1 MDITHLRAAHEFAVA
16 YGFKSLVYGAAGT
29 GKTPLINTATRP
41 LLLACEPGLLSMR
54 GSQVPTYQADTVPK
68 IEEFFKWFLNSKEA
82 NNFDTLAVDSIS
94 FMCDMYLE
102 DGKKRGIKHGMQ
114 LYGDMA
120 EKVSKHLQ
128 DLYFY
133 KNKHMYLIC
142 KEENLDVNGANYKRP
157 YFPGKVLPASAPG
170 QYDAILY
177 LCKAFIPGVHG
188 EQLAF
193 RCNGGYDVMARN
205 RTGLLSDY
213 EPPNFS
219 ELVRKAMG

>member
-1 MDITHLRAAHEFAVA
+1 MDQRDLKMAHEFANS
-16 YGFKSLVYGAAGT
+16 YGFKSIVYGAAGT
-29 GKTPLINTATRP
+29 GKTPLINTAPRP

-54 GSQVPTYQADTVPK
+54 GSNVPTYHATDVSK

-82 NNFDTLAVDSIS
+82 DQFDTLAVDSVS

-102 DGKKRGIKHGMQ
+102 AGEKAGMKHGQQ
-114 LYGDMA
+114 LYGYMA
-120 EKVSKHLQ
+120 KKVMKHLLN
-128 DLYFY
+128 LYFY

-142 KEENLDVNGANYKRP
+142 KEEILDVNGSSYKRP

-177 LCKAFIPGVHG
+177 LTKAFIPGVQG

-193 RCNGGYDVMARN
+193 KCIGGYDIMARN
-205 RTGLLSDY
+205 RTGTLSEY

-219 ELVRKAMG
+219 DIVAKAMR

>member
-1 MDITHLRAAHEFAVA
+1 MDITHLKAAHEFAVA
-16 YGFKSLVYGAAGT
+16 YGFKSLIYGAAGT
-29 GKTPLINTATRP
+29 GKTPLFNTAPRP

-54 GSQVPTYQADTVPK
+54 GSNIPTYQADTVPK

-82 NNFDTLAVDSIS
+82 NQFDTLGVDSVS

-120 EKVSKHLQ
+120 EKVWKHLL
-128 DLYFY
+128 DLYYFR
-133 KNKHMYLIC
+133 NKHMYLIC
-142 KEENLDVNGANYKRP
+142 KEEVLDLNGMSYKRP

-177 LCKAFIPGVHG
+177 LAKANIPGVVG

-193 RCNGGYDVMARN
+193 RCNGSYDIMARN
-205 RTGLLSDY
+205 RTGMLADY

-219 ELVRKAMG
+219 DIVRKAMQ